1 MDICF
6 IALSFPPKG
15 EPTSGVGA
23 QVRVLAESLN
33 AAGHSVRIVT
43 LGSENATRYE
53 SGIEVRE
60 ISGGNLHWYVGKLP
74 VVGRLFLEP
83 LRELEYSIAAW
94 KGVRRLAKARAVDLI
109 EGAETGMLF
118 LAMLWR
124 RSPVVIRLHGE
135 QYTFHKYTPG
145 IRLTFGVRLARVLQR
160 MALRRAKLLISPS
173 RAHAVEI
180 QHELK
185 SELPIAI
192 VPNSLALDKV
202 AASSIDKSAEPNIVL
217 YVGRIERRKGIATLL
232 KAAAQVARVLP
243 NVQFV
248 FAGAFHKCFQ
258 PAEFHKLVE
267 DLKIAKQLTVLG
279 AVGSATLTSWYQ
291 RSAMVVLP
299 SHYETFG
306 LAAIE
311 PMAFGKPV
319 VVARGGA
326 LPEVVEDGV
335 TGVVVDCGDARA
347 LSEAIVSLLSDGVKR
362 EAMGVAARERAYR
375 QFSIEQNLQANL
387 DLYCRARSGSVRGYD
402 RRELSEVS
410 AR

>member
-1 MDICF
+1 MNICF
-6 IALSFPPKG
+6 VALSFPPKG

-43 LGSENATRYE
+43 LGSSNATRYE
-53 SGIEVRE
+53 SGIEVHE
-60 ISGGNLHWYVGKLP
+60 IRGGNLHWYIGKLP
-74 VVGRLFLEP
+74 LVGRLFLEP
-83 LRELEYSIAAW
+83 VRELEYSIAALN
-94 KGVRRLAKARAVDLI
+94 GVRRAAKTRAVDLV

-145 IRLTFGVRLARVLQR
+145 MRLTLAVRLARALQR

-173 RAHAVEI
+173 RAHAAEI
-180 QHELK
+180 QRELN

-192 VPNSLALDKV
+192 VPNSVALDK
-202 AASSIDKSAEPNIVL
+202 AQASSIDKVSEPNIVL

-232 KAAAQVARVLP
+232 KAAEQVGRVLP
-243 NVQFV
+243 NVRFV

-267 DLKIAKQLTVLG
+267 DLKIAEQITALG
-279 AVGSATLTSWYQ
+279 AVGSEALTSWYQ
-291 RSAMVVLP
+291 RSALVVLP

-335 TGVVVDCGDARA
+335 TGLVVDCGDAGA
-347 LSEAIVSLLSDGVKR
+347 LSDAIVSLLSDGVKR
-362 EAMGVAARERAYR
+362 EAMGVAARARVCS
-375 QFSIEQNLQANL
+375 QFSMAHNLQANL
-387 DLYCRARSGSVRGYD
+387 DLYCRARTGGDRGFD
-402 RRELSEVS
+402 RRELSEVR